1 MIILLDE
8 IFKEH
13 DLLDP
18 SQLIEEVKEE
28 TSTKGNNRVKQT
40 RINGVMGFKNHLE
53 KKKMSNNKIS
63 NLTEEERQWIIEHPK
78 EVSEMIIKR
87 VDLMNKVSPIL
98 EQIKGKVDNKVYST
112 ILWKIVD
119 IEEERQGLENRVKEL
134 RVIDKPT

>member
-1 MIILLDE
+1 MEHLLKIITPFIRVCLTRLFPFGD
-8 IFKEH
+8 
-13 DLLDP
+13 
-18 SQLIEEVKEE
+18 S
-28 TSTKGNNRVKQT
+28 NNRT
-40 RINGVMGFKNHLE
+40 
-53 KKKMSNNKIS
+53 S

-98 EQIKGKVDNKVYST
+98 KQIKGKVDNKVYST

-134 RVIDKPT
+134 SSSVSRK